1 MFNRDKEPPA
11 LGGFSS
17 RGTGRRKS
25 LSSPTTSIW
34 LAIIFVAMIF
44 ALMSVRKNIRSAENA
59 MKPPENRH
67 SGWIVDTPENVEE
80 MQPPPD
86 PETLFPSDDDV
97 AETIQESIELK
108 KEERS
113 IPLRPIDLAI
123 DIQIPKDAEASNVQ
137 ID

>member
-1 MFNRDKEPPA
+1 MLNRDKEPPT

-17 RGTGRRKS
+17 GGTGRGKS

-44 ALMSVRKNIRSAENA
+44 ALMSVRKNIKSAEDS

-67 SGWIVDTPENVEE
+67 SGWIVDAPEKVEE
-80 MQPPPD
+80 LQPPPD
-86 PETLFPSDDDV
+86 PETLFPTEDEV
-97 AETIQESIELK
+97 IVRFQESIELK
-108 KEERS
+108 QEERS
-113 IPLRPIDLAI
+113 IPLRPIDVAI
-123 DIQIPKDAEASNVQ
+123 DLQIPKDTGATNVQ